1 MYVVG
6 STHNVAVNVDGG
18 LGGGGMAGGLRQ
30 LPVGVTSLTGPVRV
44 VPTLR
49 WSAPGRWRPRASTL
63 PVLLVGLWVFGTGE
77 ALLVASRWGN
87 TPWTVLAQGV
97 SKHSP
102 LSIGAATLA
111 ISAVVLLGW
120 IPLRERPGLGTVLNA
135 IVIAVAIDVVL
146 AVLPRPRQ
154 AVGQAGFVV
163 AGIVAIGIGSAL
175 YLTAAL
181 GPGPRDGWMTGIA
194 RRAGVPLAWARLGL
208 EITVMV
214 AGWLLGGR
222 VGVGTAAFALT
233 IGNAVTTAM
242 RLLAGLGPRAA
253 VTAADPAQAGL
264 VNGG

>member
-1 MYVVG
+1 M
-6 STHNVAVNVDGG
+6 
-18 LGGGGMAGGLRQ
+18 
-30 LPVGVTSLTGPVRV
+30 TGPVRV
-44 VPTLR
+44 VPTLA
-49 WSAPGRWRPRASTL
+49 WSAPGRWRPKAFTL

-97 SKHSP
+97 SRHSP
-102 LSIGAATLA
+102 LSIGVATLV
-111 ISAVVLLGW
+111 ISGVVLLGW

-146 AVLPRPRQ
+146 AVLPRPHQ

-163 AGIVAIGIGSAL
+163 AGIASIGIGSAL

-194 RRAGVPLAWARLGL
+194 RRAGLPLAWVRLGL
-208 EITVMV
+208 EVTVMV

-222 VGVGTAAFALT
+222 VGIGTAAFALT
-233 IGNAVTTAM
+233 IGHVVTTVM
-242 RLLAGLGPRAA
+242 RLLVRASPRR
-253 VTAADPAQAGL
+253 TAR
-264 VNGG
+264 